1 MSLERRRFLK
11 SATLTAVSAGLAL
24 GLGRTVMGQKK
35 WQPVEKSIGYQIP
48 IKAQEDP
55 LFHFTEATFRPYVN
69 DIFQAPD
76 GSGEMVTLRLVG
88 VNGYKPKAN
97 SMVTTARAAKPR
109 ETKSFSLMFKAEK
122 ELPPFTSIHKVR
134 HPALGKFDLFLTPR
148 EVDGEFFYE
157 AVFNHL

>member
-1 MSLERRRFLK
+1 MSFERRRFLK

-24 GLGRTVMGQKK
+24 GMGRAVLGQKK
-35 WQPVEKSIGYQIP
+35 WLPAEKSIGYQIP
-48 IKAQEDP
+48 IKAQQDP
-55 LFHFTEATFRPYVN
+55 LFHFTEGTFRPYIN

-76 GSGEMVTLRLVG
+76 ARGEMVTLRLVG
-88 VNGYKPKAN
+88 VNGYKPKAG
-97 SMVTTARAAKPR
+97 SMVTTARAPKPR
-109 ETKSFSLMFKAEK
+109 ETRSFALMFKAEK
-122 ELPPFTSIHKVR
+122 QLPPFTTIHKVR

>member
-1 MSLERRRFLK
+1 MSFERRRFLK

-24 GLGRTVMGQKK
+24 GLGRTVLGQKK

-48 IKAQEDP
+48 IRAQQDP
-55 LFHFTEATFRPYVN
+55 LFHFTEATFRPYIN

-76 GSGEMVTLRLVG
+76 ARGEMITVRLVG
-88 VNGYKPKAN
+88 VTGYKPKTN
-97 SMVTTARAAKPR
+97 SMVTSARAPRPR
-109 ETKSFSLMFKAEK
+109 ETRSFSLMFKAEK
-122 ELPPFTSIHKVR
+122 RLPPFTSIHSVR
-134 HPALGKFDLFLTPR
+134 HPALGKFDLFLSPR

>member
-1 MSLERRRFLK
+1 MSFERRRFLK

-24 GLGRTVMGQKK
+24 GLGQSVLGQKK
-35 WQPVEKSIGYQIP
+35 KKPLDHIIGHQIP

-55 LFHFTEATFRPYVN
+55 AFFFTEATFSPYVN

-76 GSGEMVTLRLVG
+76 SRGKMVALTLLS
-88 VNGYKPKAN
+88 VNVYRPKA
-97 SMVTTARAAKPR
+97 SSKIAATRSP
-109 ETKSFSLMFKAEK
+109 ETRSFSLMFKAEK
-122 ELPPFTSIHKVR
+122 QLPPFTSIHKIE

-157 AVFNHL
+157 AVFNHI